1 MAGKIEGKIDK
12 LLEMTSRLDERHQ
25 NTAKDIEAI
34 QASLTSQNGRLGK
47 LEQWKSKMTGIAAA
61 GVPVISFAVSWLQHK
76 LEGK

>member
-1 MAGKIEGKIDK
+1 MASKVEAKIDK

-34 QASLTSQNGRLGK
+34 QVSLTLQNGRIGK

-61 GVPVISFAVSWLQHK
+61 GVPIISFAVSWVQHK